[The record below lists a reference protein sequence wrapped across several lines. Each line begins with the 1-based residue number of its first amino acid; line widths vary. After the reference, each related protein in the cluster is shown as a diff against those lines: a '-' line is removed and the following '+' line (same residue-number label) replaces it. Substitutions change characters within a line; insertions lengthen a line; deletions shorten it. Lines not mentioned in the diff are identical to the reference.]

1 MATISSLGIGSGLD
15 LNGLLS
21 DLESAERQK
30 LTPIANKQASY
41 EAELSAWGTIQSR
54 LESLDT
60 AAASLADPDIY
71 AGMTTTAS
79 GSGVSASAT
88 NTAEPGSYSVSVS
101 QLAQAQSLATGG
113 QTHRDEAIGSG
124 TATTLTLS
132 LGSLGSDDGY
142 VADAERTAEIVIDS
156 SNNSLEGIRD
166 AINAAGLEVS
176 ASIVNDGSDSPYRLV
191 LTSRETGKDS
201 VISLS
206 TSGEEPALEDL
217 LGFDPTAPSAS
228 QVEQVVE
235 PLDASF
241 SVNGIAM
248 HSTSNEID
256 DAVDGLSLVLSD
268 VTTTPSTVT
277 VAENPDKASSAL
289 QAFVTAYNELQKTI
303 DNYTAFNADEGTA
316 GELLG
321 DSTLR
326 TIESRLTS
334 ALNFTSEG
342 DFYAL
347 SSLGVTRTDDGK
359 LEFDSAMVDEADATQ
374 LAAMSGFFI
383 SDSEA
388 GSVGFASQMAGLLDQ
403 VVGDDGTLEN
413 TTESIES
420 SLESLESQYEQT
432 ETTIDATIER
442 YREQFTALDILVANL
457 TSTSDY
463 LTGQLETL
471 ENSWNLTD

>member
-1 MATISSLGIGSGLD
+1 M
-15 LNGLLS
+15 
-21 DLESAERQK
+21 
-30 LTPIANKQASY
+30 
-41 EAELSAWGTIQSR
+41 
-54 LESLDT
+54 
-60 AAASLADPDIY
+60 
-71 AGMTTTAS
+71 
-79 GSGVSASAT
+79 
-88 NTAEPGSYSVSVS
+88 
-101 QLAQAQSLATGG
+101 
-113 QTHRDEAIGSG
+113 
-124 TATTLTLS
+124 
-132 LGSLGSDDGY
+132 
-142 VADAERTAEIVIDS
+142 
-156 SNNSLEGIRD
+156 
-166 AINAAGLEVS
+166 
-176 ASIVNDGSDSPYRLV
+176 
-191 LTSRETGKDS
+191 
-201 VISLS
+201 
-206 TSGEEPALEDL
+206 
-217 LGFDPTAPSAS
+217 
-228 QVEQVVE
+228 
-235 PLDASF
+235 
-241 SVNGIAM
+241 
-248 HSTSNEID
+248 
-256 DAVDGLSLVLSD
+256 DGLSLVLSD

-442 YREQFTALDILVANL
+442 YREQF
-457 TSTSDY
+457 
-463 LTGQLETL
+463 
-471 ENSWNLTD
+471 